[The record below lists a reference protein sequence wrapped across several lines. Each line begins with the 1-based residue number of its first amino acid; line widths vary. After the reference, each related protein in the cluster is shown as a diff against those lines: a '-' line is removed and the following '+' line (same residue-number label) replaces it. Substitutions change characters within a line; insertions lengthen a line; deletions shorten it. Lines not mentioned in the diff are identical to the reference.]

1 VFILKKFYC
10 NCGAKIFFENNQ
22 CVSCHS
28 ELAWCPSCDTL
39 RSLVRDEAGQYF
51 CSEPSCSL
59 PLIKCFNNEVE
70 HVCNRSIVNTGA
82 DITHP
87 VFCDYCRFNETIP
100 DLSDEHN
107 HKKWHRIEIAK
118 RRVFYTLDLLGLPY
132 GNARDNVEPP
142 LSFDFKGDVIPK
154 HNFWRWMQNNERV
167 YTGHSKGKVTINIK
181 EADDVEREK
190 ARVSFEEAHRTIIGH
205 FRHEMGHYFW
215 DLLVLGQCEEACI
228 EVYGNHNDPDYA
240 TAMDLYYKDGPKPG
254 WESNYI
260 SAYATMHPW
269 EDFAECFAT
278 YMDMVSVLDIAN
290 NEFPDNPVDP
300 TQASLPEMAEKYAE
314 LGVLF
319 NEINRA
325 MGLIDLVPEVFT
337 AGVLYKI
344 QFIHN
349 LLRNA
354 ANKRVTF

>member
-1 VFILKKFYC
+1 MKQFHC
-10 NCGAKIFFENNQ
+10 NCGARIFYENSQ

-28 ELAWCPSCDTL
+28 ELAWCPACNTL
-39 RSLVRDEAGQYF
+39 RPLTQNEYGQYF
-51 CSEPSCSL
+51 CAEPSCSL
-59 PLIKCFNNEVE
+59 PLTKCYNYEVE
-70 HVCNRSIVNTGA
+70 HVCNRSIANIDGSLSQ
-82 DITHP
+82 P

-100 DLSDEHN
+100 DLSLEAN
-107 HKKWHRIEIAK
+107 RKKWHRIELAK
-118 RRVFYTLDLLGLPY
+118 RRVLYTLDLLGLPY
-132 GNARDNVEPP
+132 GNTADNIYPP
-142 LSFDFKGDVIPK
+142 LSFDFKGDVIEK
-154 HNFWRWMQNNERV
+154 QNFWRWMENNERV
-167 YTGHSKGKVTINIK
+167 YTGHANGKVTINIK

-228 EVYGNHNDPDYA
+228 DVFGDHNNPGYA
-240 TAMDLYYKDGPKPG
+240 SAMDQYYTDGPKQG
-254 WESNYI
+254 WESHYI

-278 YMDMVSVLDIAN
+278 YLDMVSVLDIAK
-290 NEFPDNPVDP
+290 NELPGHVVDP
-300 TQASLPEMAEKYAE
+300 VQASLPEMADKYAE

-337 AGVLYKI
+337 PGVLYKI
-344 QFIHN
+344 QFVHN

-354 ANKRVTF
+354 AIN